1 MPIAFGRKQYN
12 LISVVVVDEVTF
24 WIKIMVGLILKI
36 SGLVSHDPISEA
48 YKYLNN
54 INNNLKSDF
63 KEAFVNA
70 IFEDIC
76 FYI

>member
-1 MPIAFGRKQYN
+1 MLQ
-12 LISVVVVDEVTF
+12 VVVDEVTF
-24 WIKIMVGLILKI
+24 WIIIMVGLILKI
-36 SGLVSHDPISEA
+36 SGLVSHDPINEA

-63 KEAFVNA
+63 KEAFVKL
-70 IFEDIC
+70 FEDIC